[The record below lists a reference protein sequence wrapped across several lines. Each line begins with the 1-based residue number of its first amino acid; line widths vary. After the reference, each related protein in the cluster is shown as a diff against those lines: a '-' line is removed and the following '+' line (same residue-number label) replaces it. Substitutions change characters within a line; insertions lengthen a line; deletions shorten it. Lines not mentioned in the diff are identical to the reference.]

1 MEKDVREDY
10 ATEQKALF
18 RANQLASLADVY
30 FNTST
35 AVMKS
40 VAASP
45 LTFGQPFAGIAKALG
60 VNAHDLIT
68 ARLEATGKLPKG
80 STYYWM
86 HRVEPLEMNDANES
100 FDPASLE
107 A

>member
-1 MEKDVREDY
+1 MAE
-10 ATEQKALF
+10 EQAKE
-18 RANQLASLADVY
+18 R
-30 FNTST
+30 
-35 AVMKS
+35 KS
-40 VAASP
+40 
-45 LTFGQPFAGIAKALG
+45 LG
-60 VNAHDLIT
+60 VVFPNTNKENPKSYDLKGTVTVEGKKYRIG
-68 ARLEATGKLPKG
+68 AYKAEASGTGKLPKG

>member
-1 MEKDVREDY
+1 MAE
-10 ATEQKALF
+10 EQAKE
-18 RANQLASLADVY
+18 R
-30 FNTST
+30 
-35 AVMKS
+35 KS
-40 VAASP
+40 
-45 LTFGQPFAGIAKALG
+45 LG
-60 VNAHDLIT
+60 VVFPNTNKENPKSYDLKGTIT
-68 ARLEATGKLPKG
+68 VPDGKKYRIGAYKAEASGTGKLPKG